1 MGPGEGDR
9 GVVAEGEAADMNT
22 AVPLDIRNVS
32 YAAAQHTILDSID
45 WTVSRGEHWVILGP
59 NGSGKT
65 TLLKMACG
73 YLWPNQGG
81 VIYRN
86 GSRRVDLRELRKGI
100 GWVTTSLTAQIPGR
114 ERALR
119 TVVSGKFAQ
128 VGLLEMSTVRPG
140 EEDYARAEAIMERM
154 GCRRLKDQAFGTL
167 SQGEQ
172 QKVLISRALMTRPY
186 LMFLDEPCAGL
197 DPGAREGLLTAPP
210 GTGGA
215 PATPPRWSMSRITSR
230 RSCRPL
236 KRSWSSRAAGSS
248 GRAPPPGSSPK
259 ACCRNSTKPRSP

>member
-1 MGPGEGDR
+1 MD
-9 GVVAEGEAADMNT
+9 T

-32 YAAAQHTILDSID
+32 YSADTRTILHSID
-45 WTVSRGEHWVILGP
+45 WTVGRGQHWVILGP

-65 TLLKMACG
+65 TLLKLACG

-81 VIYRN
+81 IVYRN

-100 GWVTTSLTAQIPGR
+100 GWVTASLTPRIPGR
-114 ERALR
+114 EKALR

-128 VGLLEMSTVRPG
+128 IGLLEMSTVRPR
-140 EEDYARAEAIMERM
+140 EEDFAQAEAVMERM
-154 GCRRLKDQAFGTL
+154 GCVRLKDQAFGTL

-197 DPGAREGLLTAPP
+197 DPGARESLLAALHELARASDATALVFV
-210 GTGGA
+210 THHIEEIL
-215 PATPPRWSMSRITSR
+215 PAFEKTLVMKVNQSSHAGPS
-230 RSCRPL
+230 L
-236 KRSWSSRAAGSS
+236 KS
-248 GRAPPPGSSPK
+248 
-259 ACCRNSTKPRSP
+259 

>member
-1 MGPGEGDR
+1 
-9 GVVAEGEAADMNT
+9 MNT

-32 YAAAQHTILDSID
+32 YSASQHTILDSID
-45 WTVSRGEHWVILGP
+45 WTVGEGEHWVILGP

-86 GSRRVDLRELRKGI
+86 GSRRVDLRSCGRA
-100 GWVTTSLTAQIPGR
+100 SLGHHVIDVSDPGR

-128 VGLLEMSTVRPG
+128 IGLLEMSTVRPG
-140 EEDYARAEAIMERM
+140 EEDYARAETIMERM
-154 GCRRLKDQAFGTL
+154 GCSRLKDQAFGTL

-197 DPGAREGLLTAPP
+197 DPGAREGLLAALQELGRTSDATALVYVTHHIEEILPAFEKILVLK
-210 GTGGA
+210 GGRVFRSGDTA
-215 PATPPRWSMSRITSR
+215 KVITETLLQELYETPLALR
-230 RSCRPL
+230 RSNDRY
-236 KRSWSSRAAGSS
+236 WTVGA
-248 GRAPPPGSSPK
+248 
-259 ACCRNSTKPRSP
+259 